1 MRAAA
6 FVAAVPPFFLK
17 AADNPEGLDI
27 SVFDGIRAA
36 LAADRPAFLSQFFA
50 NFFNVDV
57 LGGRL
62 ISDEVVRLS
71 WMIAAGASPKGSYDC
86 VAAWGTDFR
95 ADLKKI
101 TVPTLVIH
109 GDTDRIVPLAVS
121 ASRTHQL
128 VKGSRLVVIK
138 DGPHGLNATHA
149 DELNRALVELLS

>member
-1 MRAAA
+1 MDDWGRRFAQ
-6 FVAAVPPFFLK
+6 
-17 AADNPEGLDI
+17 GL
-27 SVFDGIRAA
+27 
-36 LAADRPAFLSQFFA
+36 
-50 NFFNVDV
+50 
-57 LGGRL
+57 
-62 ISDEVVRLS
+62 
-71 WMIAAGASPKGSYDC
+71 YDC

-101 TVPTLVIH
+101 TVPTLVID

-149 DELNRALVELLS
+149 DELNRALVELLG